1 MSREH
6 CGTVKCHTRQHSIG
20 QKQRSV
26 RIATLRHPAASRSQV
41 ARRRPSTFQ
50 RYQTVCGKLGA
61 GSGQML
67 MGSWRS
73 PSCALLTWP
82 AKEDRSTAWHHAVS
96 SDGSICASVPKTV
109 TLATFLHGSNSGQS
123 TIREPDAA
131 CGTIPRSTVRAQ
143 STISLFTGA
152 QRWPSLLGSSRAADQ
167 RAKLG
172 AQRLP
177 RGGTVRSISRQYPA
191 LHGHS
196 SHLGAV
202 SSESR

>member
-1 MSREH
+1 M
-6 CGTVKCHTRQHSIG
+6 CGKSG
-20 QKQRSV
+20 
-26 RIATLRHPAASRSQV
+26 ASRPV
-41 ARRRPSTFQ
+41 
-50 RYQTVCGKLGA
+50 GA
-61 GSGQML
+61 GSGQLL

-152 QRWPSLLGSSRAADQ
+152 LRWPSLLGSSRAADQ

-172 AQRLP
+172 AQRVP
-177 RGGTVRSISRQYPA
+177 RGGTVRSILRQYAA

-202 SSESR
+202 SSESRYRFDIWASSSAVYRRLVNAVNSSGADRSS

>member
-1 MSREH
+1 MARMSREH
-6 CGTVKCHTRQHSIG
+6 GGKAIG
-20 QKQRSV
+20 SDCD
-26 RIATLRHPAASRSQV
+26 LRHPASRSQV
-41 ARRRPSTFQ
+41 ARRRPSALQ

-61 GSGQML
+61 GSGQL
-67 MGSWRS
+67 PMGSWRS

-131 CGTIPRSTVRAQ
+131 RQYPTQHGAAQ

-152 QRWPSLLGSSRAADQ
+152 PHWPSPQAAPQTNALSSGR
-167 RAKLG
+167 KG
-172 AQRLP
+172 
-177 RGGTVRSISRQYPA
+177 YPGVA
-191 LHGHS
+191 L
-196 SHLGAV
+196 
-202 SSESR
+202 